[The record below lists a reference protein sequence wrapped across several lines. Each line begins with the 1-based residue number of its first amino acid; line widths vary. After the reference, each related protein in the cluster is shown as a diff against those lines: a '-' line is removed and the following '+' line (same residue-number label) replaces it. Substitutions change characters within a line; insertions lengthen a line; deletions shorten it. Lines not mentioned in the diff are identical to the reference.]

1 MVIGPP
7 PDALKPVI
15 GPPPGA
21 LKPVI
26 GPPPGALKPVI
37 GPPPDALKPD
47 FQCVRTPWNRGF
59 MTLQLAWRTRTM
71 MLMVPV

>member
-1 MVIGPP
+1 MVI
-7 PDALKPVI
+7 D
-15 GPPPGA
+15 
-21 LKPVI
+21 
-26 GPPPGALKPVI
+26 
-37 GPPPDALKPD
+37 PPPDALKPD